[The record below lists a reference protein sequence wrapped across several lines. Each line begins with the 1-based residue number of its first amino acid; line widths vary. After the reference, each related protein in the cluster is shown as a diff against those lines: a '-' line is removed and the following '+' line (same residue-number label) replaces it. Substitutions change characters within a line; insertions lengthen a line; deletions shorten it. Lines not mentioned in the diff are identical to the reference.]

1 MVRMVR
7 QPFLMLAVTVCA
19 LGFARLEGFLQVSSG
34 GGEKAKQFTGL
45 QKWALALDLWH
56 RHGSIE
62 SLEAE

>member
-1 MVRMVR
+1 
-7 QPFLMLAVTVCA
+7 MLAVTVCA
-19 LGFARLEGFLQVSSG
+19 LGFARLEGFLHVSCG
-34 GGEKAKQFTGL
+34 GGEIANQFTGL